1 MISGKPPSSVPVPI
15 VCPKCYGDLARVP
28 AGAKCQH
35 CESGYSYEDERLD
48 LIVGERYDDSTSDEV
63 LVAEEVSNSATTIRY
78 WIPLFH
84 KLWPNVESRPTIL
97 SLGCGV
103 GTDVDE
109 LCAAGFNAMGVDCGK
124 RSGVWSRR
132 QSPERLIMANVGN
145 LPFPDASFHCIIS
158 GCFFP
163 HVGVDGAS
171 YDVVPDY
178 YKLRLKLAI
187 EITRVLKPGGRVIT
201 CNPNRW
207 FPFDIFHGHT
217 ANHASMRPTSPFNPL
232 LPSRG
237 DYGKLFGEAGCRRA
251 KTLPVEGYWAFTGS
265 SKSTKGRLL
274 SAPVRFLFWLVSR
287 RLLWFLRS
295 SFVNPWLIVMM
306 EKD

>member
-1 MISGKPPSSVPVPI
+1 MIASTESVSVPVPI
-15 VCPKCYGDLARVP
+15 VCPKCNGDFAHTTT
-28 AGAKCQH
+28 GAQCQKCASDYPFAHQH
-35 CESGYSYEDERLD
+35 LD
-48 LIVGERYDDSTSDEV
+48 LIVGERYADSTPDEV
-63 LVAEEVSNSATTIRY
+63 LVAEEASNADTTIRF
-78 WIPLFH
+78 WIPLLH
-84 KLWPNVESRPTIL
+84 DLWPESKTAPAIL

-124 RSGVWSRR
+124 RSSIWPTR
-132 QSPERLIMANVGN
+132 QFPERLVMANVGN
-145 LPFPDASFHCIIS
+145 LPFADASFDFIIS

-178 YKLRLKLAI
+178 YALRLKLAR

-217 ANHASMRPTSPFNPL
+217 ANHASMRPSSPFNPL

-237 DYGKLFGEAGCRRA
+237 DYGKLFGDAGCRNIRA
-251 KTLPVEGYWAFTGS
+251 LPVEGYWAFTGS
-265 SKSTKGRLL
+265 SKSLKGRML
-274 SAPVRFLFWLVSR
+274 SAPIRFLFWLVSR
-287 RLLWFLRS
+287 KPLRFLRGS
-295 SFVNPWLIVMM
+295 CVNPWLIVMI
-306 EKD
+306 EKA